1 MQSSLPNAKETNLP
15 GTTLQWLFSIE
26 QMPMTIQ
33 WNLIVTKKEKW
44 KIEKG
49 KESNRILGVAQD
61 IAATILLKQIINQWI
76 LWWKNVNSL
85 VYLLSLIDTRFLN
98 NWSSVEYNSTRSSC
112 FWVAFPSWYACSTTG
127 KKRKRVRNFIKQK
140 GSMIDRPDSYQ
151 DVIKISCRWIN

>member
-15 GTTLQWLFSIE
+15 STTLQCLFSIE

-61 IAATILLKQIINQWI
+61 IAATILLKQIIN
-76 LWWKNVNSL
+76 
-85 VYLLSLIDTRFLN
+85 
-98 NWSSVEYNSTRSSC
+98 
-112 FWVAFPSWYACSTTG
+112 
-127 KKRKRVRNFIKQK
+127 
-140 GSMIDRPDSYQ
+140 
-151 DVIKISCRWIN
+151 

>member
-61 IAATILLKQIINQWI
+61 IAATILLKQIIN
-76 LWWKNVNSL
+76 
-85 VYLLSLIDTRFLN
+85 
-98 NWSSVEYNSTRSSC
+98 
-112 FWVAFPSWYACSTTG
+112 
-127 KKRKRVRNFIKQK
+127 
-140 GSMIDRPDSYQ
+140 
-151 DVIKISCRWIN
+151 